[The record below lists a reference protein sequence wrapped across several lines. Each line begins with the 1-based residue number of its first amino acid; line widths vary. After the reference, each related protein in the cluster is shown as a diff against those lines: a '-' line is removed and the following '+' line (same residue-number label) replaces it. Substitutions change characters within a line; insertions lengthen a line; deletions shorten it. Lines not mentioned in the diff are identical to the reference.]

1 MLPKVLRHTD
11 LYIDRI
17 YGISEIPSP
26 SYIRHIWKTTELK
39 KLFESSLDILD
50 EMRSIRCIEHTNK
63 ARIITPFVGDQLNIC
78 DAFEIDIPD
87 GCRPDYRSRR
97 KEPKRRGR
105 PRKPLTERE
114 V

>member
-1 MLPKVLRHTD
+1 MAN
-11 LYIDRI
+11 DR
-17 YGISEIPSP
+17 GSP
-26 SYIRHIWKTTELK
+26 RTPPVFSDAELK

-63 ARIITPFVGDQLNIC
+63 AKVVTPFVGAQVDIC
-78 DAFEIDIPD
+78 DAFGLAIPD
-87 GCRPDYRSRR
+87 GCSPDYRSKR